1 MIQKRLFVIIAILS
15 LSYAAKSQL
24 RPTLPIST
32 HKIIVIA
39 HRGDHVD
46 VPENTLAAYEKAIQH
61 GADFTEIDLRTTK
74 DGELVIMHDASVER
88 MTNGK
93 GKIKDLTYKEIKE
106 LKVTDKNKPGS
117 NQYSVPTFREVLD
130 VCKDKIGI
138 YLDFKDADPAKVYP
152 LIKQAGMQ
160 KKIVVY
166 LNKEEQYDQW
176 RKAAPGMPLMS
187 SPPDNAKE
195 NLSLARFLEQKSI
208 SVMDGSLS
216 DYNDDML
223 LTAEKYN
230 VAIWLDVQSKDEG
243 PATWEPVL
251 QKGIKGLQTD
261 HPEKLIHYLEQ
272 KRTALKRI
280 RAARMNININ
290 DLLSFL
296 ARY

>member
-1 MIQKRLFVIIAILS
+1 MIQKKLFVIIAIL
-15 LSYAAKSQL
+15 LLWHAAKSQS
-24 RPTLPIST
+24 RPPLPLPV

-74 DGELVIMHDASVER
+74 DGELVIMHDATVDR

-93 GKIKDLTYKEIKE
+93 GKIKDLTYKEIKK
-106 LKVTDKNKPGS
+106 LKVTDKNKPGLKE
-117 NQYSVPTFREVLD
+117 YSIPSFKEALD
-130 VCKDKIGI
+130 ICKDKIGI

-160 KKIVVY
+160 RKMVVY

-176 RKAAPGMPLMS
+176 RKAAPEMPLMS
-187 SPPDNAKE
+187 SPPDSAKE
-195 NLSLARFLEQKSI
+195 NLSLLHFLEQKMI
-208 SVMDGSLS
+208 SVMDGSPG

-223 LTAEKYN
+223 LTAAKNN

-243 PATWEPVL
+243 PATWGPVL

-261 HPEKLIHYLEQ
+261 HPEKLIQYLEQ
-272 KRTALKRI
+272 KGLR
-280 RAARMNININ
+280 
-290 DLLSFL
+290 
-296 ARY
+296 

>member
-1 MIQKRLFVIIAILS
+1 MKQKMLWGMVMFMS
-15 LSYAAKSQL
+15 LTGAVKSQS
-24 RPTLPIST
+24 RPPLPLPV

-74 DGELVIMHDASVER
+74 DGELVIMHDATVDR

-93 GKIKDLTYKEIKE
+93 GKIKDLTYREIKE

-117 NQYSVPTFREVLD
+117 NQYSIPSFREVLD

-160 KKIVVY
+160 TKMVVY

-176 RKAAPGMPLMS
+176 RKAAPEMPLMS
-187 SPPDNAKE
+187 SPPDSAKE
-195 NLSLARFLEQKSI
+195 NLSLSHFLEQKMI
-208 SVMDGSLS
+208 SVMDGSLD
-216 DYNDDML
+216 DYNDDMFL
-223 LTAEKYN
+223 IARKNN

-261 HPEKLIHYLEQ
+261 HPEKLVQYLEQ
-272 KRTALKRI
+272 KGLR
-280 RAARMNININ
+280 
-290 DLLSFL
+290 
-296 ARY
+296 